1 MADVKQWITVHPNG
15 ADSKG
20 QPIPVMEGQSKGDAV
35 KSFVNKHKSEVKEF
49 NKKSTDELKN
59 IATDSQASKEG
70 DEVKIASQMPS
81 EYKGT
86 PFERRYKALLW
97 NGKFE
102 PEDIAEEYVKNLSMP
117 DLMHLVQWGNTIDE
131 KKKELKKEFK
141 ESISSTTP
149 MEEKPQS
156 LDPLFNIPEKY
167 MKEANDFI
175 KEKGWDKGEMKNA
188 MFNRWMSDL
197 NYFYGQGGRSASVLW
212 AKDLNK
218 HLALMNAINPKRYKE
233 EVKKFRG
240 VATIGDFKR
249 R

>member
-20 QPIPVMEGQSKGDAV
+20 HPIPVMEGQSKGEAV
-35 KSFVNKHKSEVKEF
+35 KSFVNKHKSEVKEL
-49 NKKSTDELKN
+49 NKKSTDELKKEV
-59 IATDSQASKEG
+59 AKEMPASNP
-70 DEVKIASQMPS
+70 Q
-81 EYKGT
+81 T
-86 PFERRYKALLW
+86 
-97 NGKFE
+97 
-102 PEDIAEEYVKNLSMP
+102 EEE
-117 DLMHLVQWGNTIDE
+117 W
-131 KKKELKKEFK
+131 
-141 ESISSTTP
+141 
-149 MEEKPQS
+149 QS
-156 LDPLFNIPEKY
+156 LDPLYNIPEKY

-175 KEKGWDKGEMKNA
+175 KGKGWDKGEMKDA